1 MTEKRNCGKCKHLSV
16 IVSQTGDYWCC
27 IKNKYYISSS
37 DFISNCKD
45 FKLDT
50 LTLREKEEKVW

>member
-1 MTEKRNCGKCKHLSV
+1 MIIGV
-16 IVSQTGDYWCC
+16 F

-45 FKLDT
+45 FKLDI
-50 LTLREKEEKVW
+50 LTLREKEDKVW